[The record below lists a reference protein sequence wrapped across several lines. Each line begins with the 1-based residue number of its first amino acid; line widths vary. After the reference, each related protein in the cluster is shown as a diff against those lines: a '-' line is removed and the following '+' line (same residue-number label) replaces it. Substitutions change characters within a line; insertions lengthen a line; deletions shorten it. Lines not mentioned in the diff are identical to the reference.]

1 MQVADQTDHITHAVL
16 GGQANISFGI
26 SDDPAFFQILS
37 SALYKN
43 PELAMVRE
51 TICNAWDAHI
61 DSGRT
66 DRPLTITIDDEK
78 LVIRDYGKGIPKAM
92 IGPIYGVYGASTK
105 KNDGRQ
111 TGGFGLGCKS
121 PFAYTDHFEVI
132 SYCEGEKTIYNM
144 SKSSAEKM
152 GKPSIV
158 PIASF
163 PTEESGIQVTIPVK
177 QEHGAKRTL
186 QDHINRV
193 IYNGDILATVN
204 GHQPSTI
211 MLNQAEHGFV
221 LLTSNN
227 PWRHHFQES
236 TIFVRYGNVIYPV
249 EFHQEIDGLY
259 RKANAMAKKFSCRLV
274 MQASADSISITPSR
288 ESLTMSDLTI
298 STLKELLQNF
308 LGAVL
313 RNFGIQAKQKQI
325 LIDGVKA
332 AASNEDVS
340 LFDKLYMSEWRI
352 PGVANTIDAE
362 ALYTSDQ
369 IALMCTMVGYSDT
382 LQKVSQWLPY
392 VTLYLREMSIQGLV
406 DRGLVQSWLSTAH
419 KTAKDMR
426 SPYMYRYYHGRSDYP
441 EIRLATKWWQKRIV
455 LPLMEKLNKL
465 GLNADKSLY
474 YFGDNVHG
482 MRTYRSNRIPTAV
495 GKLATRNHT
504 RNLISMIK
512 PSLVV
517 CHNHETM
524 QMRLRGNTKPAGTA
538 LHLGEYF
545 VLEIPRTKGSAEQV
559 MELLKGLQGV
569 DVFDYTGRTA
579 SEQQEYERR
588 AAAAA
593 LKRSAAEK
601 TGSAVVKKTGT
612 GLVCFAELLP
622 KGANHIDTQIL
633 SNSNP
638 ARIKNPEYIVKVST
652 AMESRRVADRMD
664 QSMAAAVAK
673 LWGSEGAVTNNSGV
687 YDRNREKGVKSV
699 EEYVVKKLADEI
711 ISRPELLQHLKFEV
725 SKANA
730 YLHQNC
736 SSYSGAN
743 HLTKVYAAM
752 IRYPE
757 LHQLV
762 PGYVPLSYEDQ
773 LRMIVWE
780 QARSTYPWN
789 RLTEVVAAIETWN
802 NVSLCKEATDVLDK
816 LAGSKHASLLDTDEM
831 KHFLEAHHGVPAVM
845 QKLAAI
851 INLII
856 N

>member
-186 QDHINRV
+186 QEHINRV

-204 GHQPSTI
+204 GHQIGTI

-236 TIFVRYGNVIYPV
+236 VIFVRYGNVIYPV

-259 RKANAMAKKFSCRLV
+259 RKANAMATKFSCRLV
-274 MQASADSISITPSR
+274 MQAPADSISITPSR

-308 LGAVL
+308 LRTVL

-332 AASNEDVS
+332 AASNENTS
-340 LFDKLYMSEWRI
+340 LHGKLYVDQWRI

-369 IALMCTMVGYSDT
+369 IALMSTMVSYSVT

-392 VTLYLREMSIQGLV
+392 MTLYLREMSKQGLV
-406 DRGLVQSWLSTAH
+406 ERGLVQTWLDTAH
-419 KTAKDMR
+419 KAASDMR
-426 SPYMYRYYHGRSDYP
+426 SPYVHRYYHTRSDHP
-441 EIRLATKWWQKRIV
+441 EIQLATKWWQKRIV
-455 LPLMEKLNKL
+455 LPLMEKLSKL
-465 GLNADKSLY
+465 GLEANKSLY
-474 YFGDNVHG
+474 YFGDNMHG
-482 MRTYRSNRIPTAV
+482 MRTCRGNRVPTAV
-495 GKLATRNHT
+495 GSLATRNHT
-504 RNLISMIK
+504 RNLISLIK

-524 QMRLRGNTKPAGTA
+524 QSRLRGTNKPKGTS

-545 VLEIPRTKGSAEQV
+545 VLEIPRSKGNAEQV
-559 MELLKGLQGV
+559 MELLKGIQGV
-569 DVFDYTGRTA
+569 DVFNYTGRTEA
-579 SEQQEYERR
+579 EQQEYDRR
-588 AAAAA
+588 TAAAA
-593 LKRSAAEK
+593 LKGSTAEK
-601 TGSAVVKKTGT
+601 TGTTAVKKTGT

-622 KGANHIDTQIL
+622 KGTDRIDTQIL

-638 ARIKNPEYIVKVST
+638 ARIKKPEYIVKVST
-652 AMESRRVADRMD
+652 SMESRRVTDRMD

-725 SKANA
+725 TKADA
-730 YLHQNC
+730 YLHQK
-736 SSYSGAN
+736 SGPYSRADC
-743 HLTKVYAAM
+743 LTKVYAAM
-752 IRYPE
+752 LRYPE
-757 LHQLV
+757 LHHLV
-762 PGYVPLSYEDQ
+762 PGYVPLSYEDR
-773 LRMIVWE
+773 LRLIVWE
-780 QARSTYPWN
+780 RARYTHPWN
-789 RLTEVVAAIETWN
+789 RLTEVAAANETWN
-802 NVSLCKEATDVLDK
+802 NVGLCKEATDVLDK
-816 LAGSKHASLLDTDEM
+816 IVSSKFASLLDTDEM
-831 KHFLEAHHGVPAVM
+831 KYFLEAHHEDQAAM
-845 QKLAAI
+845 QKLAAF

>member
-186 QDHINRV
+186 QEYINRV

-204 GHQPSTI
+204 GRQFGTI

-227 PWRHHFQES
+227 PWRHQFDDS
-236 TIFVRYGNVIYPV
+236 SIFVRYGNVIYPV
-249 EFHQEIDGLY
+249 EIHQEIDGLY

-274 MQASADSISITPSR
+274 MQAPADSISITPSR

-298 STLKELLQNF
+298 STLKGLLQNF

-325 LIDGVKA
+325 LIDGVKSA
-332 AASNEDVS
+332 AINESTS
-340 LFDKLYMSEWRI
+340 LYDKLYVDQWRI
-352 PGVANTIDAE
+352 PGVANTIDME
-362 ALYTSDQ
+362 TLYTTDQ
-369 IALMCTMVGYSDT
+369 IAQMSTMVGYSDT
-382 LQKVSQWLPY
+382 LQKVGQWLPY
-392 VTLYLREMSIQGLV
+392 MTLYLREMSKQGLV
-406 DRGLVQSWLSTAH
+406 ERGLVQTWLSTAQ
-419 KTAKDMR
+419 KAASDMR
-426 SPYMYRYYHGRSDYP
+426 SPYAYRYYHARGDYP
-441 EIRLATKWWQKRIV
+441 EIQLATKWWQKRIV

-465 GLNADKSLY
+465 GLKADKNLY
-474 YFGDNVHG
+474 YFGDNMHG
-482 MRTYRSNRIPTAV
+482 MRTYRSSRVPTAV

-504 RNLISMIK
+504 RNLLSLIK

-524 QMRLRGNTKPAGTA
+524 QMRLRGNTKPRGTA

-559 MELLKGLQGV
+559 MELLKDIQGV
-569 DVFDYTGRTA
+569 DVFDYTGRTD

-593 LKRSAAEK
+593 LKRSATEK
-601 TGSAVVKKTGT
+601 TGTPVVKKTGT

-622 KGANHIDTQIL
+622 KGADRIDTYIL
-633 SNSNP
+633 NNSNP
-638 ARIKNPEYIVKVST
+638 ARIKKPEYIVKVST
-652 AMESRRVADRMD
+652 AMDSRRVTDRMD
-664 QSMAAAVAK
+664 QSMAAAVAG

-699 EEYVVKKLADEI
+699 EEYVAKKLADEI
-711 ISRPELLQHLKFEV
+711 VNRPELLQHLKFELT
-725 SKANA
+725 KADA
-730 YLHQNC
+730 YLHEKTISYTRANC
-736 SSYSGAN
+736 
-743 HLTKVYAAM
+743 LTKVYAAM

-757 LHQLV
+757 LHHLV
-762 PGYVPLSYEDQ
+762 PGYVPLSYEDR

-780 QARSTYPWN
+780 RARYTHPWN
-789 RLTEVVAAIETWN
+789 RLNEVTAANEAWN
-802 NVSLCKEATDVLDK
+802 NVELCKEATDVLDK
-816 LAGSKHASLLDTDEM
+816 IASSKFASLLDTDEM
-831 KHFLEAHHGVPAVM
+831 KYFLDANHEDPVAM